1 MFVSSHYSSL
11 TNLVIMDWFKSLYY
25 SLPPVIGP
33 TINPS
38 VITAKSSPPLY
49 SGDSLPCYTFLLF
62 DVPRETCS
70 SMSILA
76 KRTFVLTSRP
86 LSRLTC
92 AKTTARH
99 HISRRFSV
107 PATPSYVSTN
117 KATVPELEIL
127 EKPQL
132 FPNDG
137 FEPILTNSLIE
148 EEMLPG
154 YQADQYYP
162 VRLGEVL
169 GHRYQAFAKV
179 GLGAQ
184 QPFG

>member
-1 MFVSSHYSSL
+1 
-11 TNLVIMDWFKSLYY
+11 
-25 SLPPVIGP
+25 
-33 TINPS
+33 
-38 VITAKSSPPLY
+38 
-49 SGDSLPCYTFLLF
+49 
-62 DVPRETCS
+62 
-70 SMSILA
+70 MSFLA

-86 LSRLTC
+86 LSRLTR

-107 PATPSYVSTN
+107 PATSPSYVSTN
-117 KATVPELEIL
+117 KATVPESENL

-132 FPNDG
+132 FPDDG

-154 YQADQYYP
+154 YQAGQYYP

-179 GLGAQ
+179 GLGSSATIWLARDLRLVDFSGNNSQ
-184 QPFG
+184 RLMVHVETASM